1 MAGAVGKDKVVK
13 RLSLGS
19 SELAKGFRQWRDGV
33 WFKHSLW
40 LQVEAGLEGE
50 RMELEESW

>member
-19 SELAKGFRQWRDGV
+19 SELAKGFRQRRDEV

-40 LQVEAGLEGE
+40 LQVEARLEGE
-50 RMELEESW
+50 RLELEELW